1 MVTNGKLIKNIFVV
15 KSVSKKKKKRFLAL
29 IKITI
34 NSLTGLKRKQN
45 LHIPFKRS
53 VWQNFVFERNWQWN
67 INYDRKKQQN
77 QPASNNKMDQKTIS
91 GHLEK
96 IWQAIWRRKPE
107 KQRVKLKKIT
117 TFTDEFYRNLI
128 KS

>member
-53 VWQNFVFERNWQWN
+53 V
-67 INYDRKKQQN
+67 
-77 QPASNNKMDQKTIS
+77 
-91 GHLEK
+91 
-96 IWQAIWRRKPE
+96 
-107 KQRVKLKKIT
+107 
-117 TFTDEFYRNLI
+117 
-128 KS
+128 